1 MSSIRQN
8 VWGVFLGVK
17 TGKWKGVNMLLL
29 LRKKGKA
36 GRLSRLMKGFT
47 QCANRVRHKSAAI
60 V

>member
-17 TGKWKGVNMLLL
+17 TGKWKGVNVLLL
-29 LRKKGKA
+29 LQEKSGTNVP
-36 GRLSRLMKGFT
+36 LELKGFT